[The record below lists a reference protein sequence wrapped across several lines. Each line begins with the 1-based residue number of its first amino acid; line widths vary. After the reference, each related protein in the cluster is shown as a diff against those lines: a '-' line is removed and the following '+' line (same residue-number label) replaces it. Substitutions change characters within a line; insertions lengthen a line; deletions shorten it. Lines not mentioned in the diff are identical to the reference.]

1 MVMKKEPD
9 KPLKTCAS
17 IILIFIALIFTTDK
31 ATYLYIE
38 RDDLVGSLLLAIF
51 VALVVATFVIDQ
63 FIEE

>member
-1 MVMKKEPD
+1 MKEKPD
-9 KPLKTCAS
+9 KPLKNCAS
-17 IILIFIALIFTTDK
+17 IILIFIALIFTVDK

-38 RDDLVGSLLLAIF
+38 KDNLVGSLLLAIF